1 MWHCSIPEFINDV
14 LASPQ
19 RLLLGLRRGRGRGG
33 LGGLPHVL
41 CGLRLHRQGDLASSS
56 TSDKDD
62 LKVKLEVVPRGRG
75 RRGRRG
81 ERGRGERE
89 RRRRQEGQ
97 IEVEEAPFVT
107 EKDKV
112 SDFPHNTM

>member
-1 MWHCSIPEFINDV
+1 MALFPELINDV

-19 RLLLGLRRGRGRGG
+19 RLLLCLRRGRGRGG

-56 TSDKDD
+56 STSDKDD
-62 LKVKLEVVPRGRG
+62 LQVKLEVVPRGRG

-89 RRRRQEGQ
+89 RRRRQEGPV
-97 IEVEEAPFVT
+97 EVEEAT
-107 EKDKV
+107 LIAQEDKV
-112 SDFPHNTM
+112 SDFPYNTM